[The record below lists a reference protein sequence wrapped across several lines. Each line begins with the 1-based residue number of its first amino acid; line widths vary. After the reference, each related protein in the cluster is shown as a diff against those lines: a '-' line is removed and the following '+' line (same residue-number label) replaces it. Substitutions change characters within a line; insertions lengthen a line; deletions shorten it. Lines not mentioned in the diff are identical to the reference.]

1 MIQEWLSR
9 LASRIKWLVMGAQIM
24 VINQTITASLHRSSM
39 TLNKLETSLDSAPAR
54 AKAQPIA
61 TQYIK
66 CLLRAMK
73 SQYLRRTWI
82 KCPSRESPLILSHQ
96 LEGHHSSQLQRMP
109 MSRSRPMMNLT
120 KDSSNWYRR
129 SNSRP
134 WGVIMSRLCQ
144 STNVVQLFITS
155 AAWIRS
161 QAIRWA
167 QN

>member
-1 MIQEWLSR
+1 M
-9 LASRIKWLVMGAQIM
+9 VAQIM
-24 VINQTITASLHRSSM
+24 VINQNITASLHWSSM
-39 TLNKLETSLDSAPAR
+39 TLSKLETSLDSAPAR

-61 TQYIK
+61 TQLIN
-66 CLLRAMK
+66 CLRRATK
-73 SQYLRRTWI
+73 SQYLRRIWI

-96 LEGHHSSQLQRMP
+96 QEGHHSSQLQRMP

-120 KDSSNWYRR
+120 KDSSNWYRL
-129 SNSRP
+129 SSSKP
-134 WGVIMSRLCQ
+134 WGVYMSRPCR

-155 AAWIRS
+155 AAWTRS